1 MQFLKTK
8 NKSALAITGLGL
20 VVIIAALWLEENKNA
35 PVTAVSSPAPENQL
49 DYFMTKY
56 NIISINAEGEA
67 FRWLSGNR
75 LEYFTSGDTH
85 LGSPKFQ
92 FSQKSQHWL
101 LTAKDGNLIEDEK
114 ITLDGEVTIQQLNG
128 KTKALSIE
136 TNHLDISLS
145 DNIAAT
151 ESEVL
156 VSDENGKIN
165 ATGMHINF
173 DNHQLRLLS
182 NVKGRYNFE

>member
-1 MQFLKTK
+1 M
-8 NKSALAITGLGL
+8 AIVGLGL

-35 PVTAVSSPAPENQL
+35 PITPVSSPALENQL

-56 NIISINAEGEA
+56 NIISTNAEGQA
-67 FRWLSGNR
+67 FRWLSGKR
-75 LEYFTSGDTH
+75 LEHFTNGDTH

-92 FSQKSQHWL
+92 FSQESQHWL
-101 LTAKDGNLIEDEK
+101 LTAKDGNLVEDEK

-128 KTKALSIE
+128 KMKALSIE
-136 TNHLDISLS
+136 TNNLDISLS
-145 DNIAAT
+145 ENFASTD
-151 ESEVL
+151 SDVL

-182 NVKGRYNFE
+182 NVKGQYRFE